1 MPIMLYGHS
10 LGGNIVLHFLLK
22 KRKFIIG
29 AVASSPWLTL
39 AFEPPF
45 YKVLIGRIVGLF
57 WPEYSDS
64 NKTSLEADVILDKN
78 ADPLLHDKISITTY
92 LDCKKAGKRILQK
105 ATALSPPI
113 LLMHGTKDQR
123 TSWTSTAKL
132 GSRLSHPLS
141 KFISFK
147 GAGHELHEFK
157 KRLEVYNTVSE
168 WMKNV
173 LKNQ

>member
-1 MPIMLYGHS
+1 MSATKLYRLRSKFDGLGIIMREWACNAPAKAVIILVHGIGEHSKVYKSWAKRFNQEGYNVVSFDLRGHGLSGGKRGHIPIYRAYMSDLSMIYRQVKTKYPSMPIMLYGHS

-64 NKTSLEADVILDKN
+64 
-78 ADPLLHDKISITTY
+78 
-92 LDCKKAGKRILQK
+92 
-105 ATALSPPI
+105 
-113 LLMHGTKDQR
+113 
-123 TSWTSTAKL
+123 
-132 GSRLSHPLS
+132 
-141 KFISFK
+141 
-147 GAGHELHEFK
+147 
-157 KRLEVYNTVSE
+157 
-168 WMKNV
+168 
-173 LKNQ
+173 